1 MRLPAWT
8 DHLPGDVRL
17 HLGNVADNLQLVAD
31 LGFSD
36 VALAV
41 ADQQGQLRVVADAR
55 PSNAVYPFSAPRVDV
70 ALTPADE
77 PEAHA
82 ALESGRQVSGS
93 RRRLARDMTYRT
105 EAYPIGAPQ
114 PVAVVLR
121 MVGEQVEAD
130 PGHME
135 RSFIASA
142 RDLLHVLR
150 RGPLRDTHSGEPFA
164 TTRRAG
170 DGVLRVDDRGRVTY
184 ASPNAVTIMRL
195 AGVESR
201 VTGVRAAELP
211 GGAFGISPVL
221 GGRGALALE
230 LEVAERVLSYRVIAL
245 RPGALVLVEDLT
257 EARRRE
263 REIGIKEATIREV
276 HHRVKNNLQTIAS
289 LFRIQARRSDN
300 PEVHHALAE
309 ATERA
314 AAMAAV
320 HDLLAR
326 SEHESVDFAEA
337 AGRIV
342 NLVRDGIAGGDT
354 GITVTMHGSS
364 GQIDAKTATPLAL
377 VLAELVHNALEHAFE
392 HTPDGGAVRVTLR
405 RDVATLQLVV
415 QDDGDG
421 LPAGFDLATSTGLGF
436 SIIRTLVEEDLR
448 GAMEVTGGAGT
459 RVAITVPLRAPAA
472 ADTTTTAA
480 KDGT

>member
-1 MRLPAWT
+1 M
-8 DHLPGDVRL
+8 
-17 HLGNVADNLQLVAD
+17 
-31 LGFSD
+31 
-36 VALAV
+36 
-41 ADQQGQLRVVADAR
+41 
-55 PSNAVYPFSAPRVDV
+55 
-70 ALTPADE
+70 
-77 PEAHA
+77 
-82 ALESGRQVSGS
+82 
-93 RRRLARDMTYRT
+93 
-105 EAYPIGAPQ
+105 
-114 PVAVVLR
+114 
-121 MVGEQVEAD
+121 
-130 PGHME
+130 
-135 RSFIASA
+135 
-142 RDLLHVLR
+142 
-150 RGPLRDTHSGEPFA
+150 
-164 TTRRAG
+164 
-170 DGVLRVDDRGRVTY
+170 LRVDGRGRVTY

-211 GGAFGISPVL
+211 GGASGISPVL

-245 RPGALVLVEDLT
+245 GAGALVLVEDLT

-289 LFRIQARRSDN
+289 LFRIQARRTDN
-300 PEVHHALAE
+300 PEVHRALAE

-354 GITVTMHGSS
+354 GITVTMQGSS

-392 HTPDGGAVRVTLR
+392 HTPQGGAVNVTLR
-405 RDVATLQLVV
+405 RDVATMQLVV
-415 QDDGDG
+415 QDDGEG

-459 RVAITVPLRAPAA
+459 RVAITVPLRAPVA

>member
-1 MRLPAWT
+1 MRLPPWT
-8 DHLPGDVRL
+8 DHLDDDLRL

-41 ADQQGQLRVVADAR
+41 ATGAGELRVVADAR
-55 PSNAVYPFSAPRVDV
+55 PSNAAYPFPAPRTGI
-70 ALTPADE
+70 ALTPEDE

-82 ALESGRQVSGS
+82 ALVSGELVNGS
-93 RRRLARDMTYRT
+93 RRRVVRDVSYRT

-114 PVAVVLR
+114 PAAVVLR
-121 MVGEQVEAD
+121 VVGEPVEAD
-130 PGHME
+130 PGRME
-135 RSFIASA
+135 RVFIRSA
-142 RDLLHVLR
+142 RDLLDALR
-150 RGPLRDTHSGEPFA
+150 CGPLRDTRTGELFA

-170 DGVLRVDDRGRVTY
+170 DGVLRVDARGRVTY

-201 VTGVRAAELP
+201 VTGMRAAELP
-211 GGAFGISPVL
+211 GGAPGIAPVL
-221 GGRGALALE
+221 GAHGALAIE
-230 LEVAERVLSYRVIAL
+230 LEVAERVLSYRSVAL
-245 RPGALVLVEDLT
+245 RAEALVLVEDLT

-263 REIGIKEATIREV
+263 REIGVKEATIREV

-300 PEVHHALAE
+300 PEVHRALAE

-320 HDLLAR
+320 HDLLSR
-326 SEHESVDFAEA
+326 SEHESVDFGEA

-342 NLVRDGIAGGDT
+342 NLVRDGVAGGDT
-354 GITVTMHGSS
+354 GISVTMQGSS
-364 GQIDAKTATPLAL
+364 GQVDAKTATPLAL

-392 HTPDGGAVRVTLR
+392 EAAQGSVRVTLL
-405 RDVATLQLVV
+405 RDVATLRLTVE
-415 QDDGDG
+415 DDGRG
-421 LPAGFDLATSTGLGF
+421 LPAGFDLRSSTGLGF

-448 GAMEVTGGAGT
+448 GAMEVTGDDGT
-459 RVAITVPLRAPAA
+459 RVAITVPLRAQVTPP
-472 ADTTTTAA
+472 DTSLAA
-480 KDGT
+480 KDDT